1 MGGRAA
7 GKSALG
13 SWGLGTRGCS
23 AVCECE
29 RAEGEGQPSAIGET
43 FLEEERTA
51 ATRVPAADG
60 LEVYKPQVYRRVA
73 RGEGSTWT
81 YDGARNESAGESNS
95 RAIRRLNEV

>member
-29 RAEGEGQPSAIGET
+29 RAEGEGQPSAIGERAFT
-43 FLEEERTA
+43 GVVVLCVVDILRGGA
-51 ATRVPAADG
+51 NGCDAG
-60 LEVYKPQVYRRVA
+60 A
-73 RGEGSTWT
+73 RG
-81 YDGARNESAGESNS
+81 
-95 RAIRRLNEV
+95 RRPRGV